1 MRRIS
6 GPLLDR
12 IDMHIEVPS
21 VDYESM
27 RRRETPENSAAVRAR
42 VNAAREI
49 QKRRFEGTPV
59 SCNAYM
65 TAPMIGQYCVLD
77 AAGETLMQNAFDR
90 LGLTGRSHDRI
101 LRMARTIA
109 DLEGSETIS
118 AAHLAEAIQYRSNNI
133 LK

>member
-27 RRRETPENSAAVRAR
+27 RRRELPENSAAVRTR

-49 QKRRFEGTPV
+49 QKRRFEGTSV

-77 AAGETLMQNAFDR
+77 AAGEKLMQNAFDR

-109 DLEGSETIS
+109 DLEGCEHIS
-118 AAHLAEAIQYRSNNI
+118 AAHLAEAIQYRSNSI

>member
-21 VDYESM
+21 VEYEAM
-27 RRRETPENSAAVRAR
+27 RRKEQPESSADIRVR
-42 VNAAREI
+42 VNAAREV
-49 QKRRFEGTPV
+49 QKKRFAGTEV

-65 TAPMIGQYCVLD
+65 TPSMIGQYCQLD
-77 AAGETLMQNAFDR
+77 AAGEKLMQGAFER

-109 DLEGSETIS
+109 DLEDAENIS
-118 AAHLAEAIQYRSNNI
+118 AAHLAEAIQFRSSGI